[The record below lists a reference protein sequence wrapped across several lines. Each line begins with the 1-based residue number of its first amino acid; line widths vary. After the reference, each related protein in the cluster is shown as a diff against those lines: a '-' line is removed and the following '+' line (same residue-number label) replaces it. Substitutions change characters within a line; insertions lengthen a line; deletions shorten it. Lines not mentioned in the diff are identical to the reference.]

1 MIMNNTLLYT
11 ENDAVI
17 FGFLLIILGVVFY
30 TSNLKSLF
38 WKKFYTFCPVIL
50 ICYFFPSLLNT
61 TGIVSPEK
69 SDLYFVASRYLLPTS
84 LVLLTLSVDL
94 KEISKLGSKALIMFF
109 TGTFGIIIGGPIA
122 ILLVTNFFPN
132 LVSINLDELARGM
145 TTIAGSWIGGGANQT
160 AMKEVFNVNGEL
172 FSKMVTVDVLVGNA
186 WLAVLLIGVGRA
198 VSIDKF
204 LNANSDSVE
213 SVKKKIEK
221 YNLSIEKI
229 PNLKELIYVLSIG
242 FGVTGICHLFAD
254 NIAPYL
260 LINFPSLEKYSLTS
274 SFFWLIVMSTTF
286 GVILSFTKLRELEG
300 VGASK
305 IGSVFIYI
313 LVATI
318 GLQMNLFTV
327 FDNPGLFLIGLIWIS
342 IHVILLLIV
351 AILIKASYFFVAVGS
366 QANVGGAASAPIV
379 ASAFH
384 PSLAAVGVL
393 LAVLGYAVG
402 TYGAWLCGVLMQ
414 SLI

>member
-1 MIMNNTLLYT
+1 MIS
-11 ENDAVI
+11 NDAVV
-17 FGFLLIILGVVFY
+17 FGILMIVLGFVFY
-30 TSNLKSLF
+30 TSNLRSSF
-38 WKKFYTFCPVIL
+38 WKKFYTFFPVIL
-50 ICYFFPSLLNT
+50 LCYFIPSLLNT

-69 SDLYFVASRYLLPTS
+69 SNLYFVASRYLLPTS

-109 TGTFGIIIGGPIA
+109 TGTVGIIIGGPIA
-122 ILLVTNFFPN
+122 IIIVKNLFPN
-132 LVSINLDELARGM
+132 LVSINPEELARGM

-160 AMKEVFNVNGEL
+160 AMKEVFNVDGEL

-186 WLAVLLIGVGRA
+186 WLAVLLIGVGKT
-198 VSIDKF
+198 VFIDKF
-204 LNANSDSVE
+204 LGADSSSVE
-213 SVKKKIEK
+213 SVKEKIEK
-221 YNLSIEKI
+221 YNLSIARI
-229 PNLKELIYVLSIG
+229 PDLKELIYVLTIG
-242 FGVTGICHLFAD
+242 FGITGISHLIAD

-260 LINFPSLEKYSLTS
+260 LNNFPILEKYSLTS
-274 SFFWLIVMSTTF
+274 SFFWLIVMATTF
-286 GVILSFTKLRELEG
+286 GIILSFTRLRDLEG

-305 IGSVFIYI
+305 IGSIFIYI

-342 IHVILLLIV
+342 VHVILLFIV
-351 AILIKASYFFVAVGS
+351 AIFIKAPYFFVAVGS
-366 QANVGGAASAPIV
+366 QANVGGAASAPVV

-393 LAVLGYAVG
+393 LSVLGYAVG
-402 TYGAWLCGVLMQ
+402 TYAAYLCGIIMQ
-414 SLI
+414 SIV

>member
-1 MIMNNTLLYT
+1 MIS
-11 ENDAVI
+11 NDAVV
-17 FGFLLIILGVVFY
+17 FGILMVVLGFVFY
-30 TSNLKSLF
+30 TSNLRSSF
-38 WKKFYTFCPVIL
+38 WKKFYTFFPVIL
-50 ICYFFPSLLNT
+50 LCYFIPSLLNT

-69 SDLYFVASRYLLPTS
+69 SNLYFVASRYLLPTS

-109 TGTFGIIIGGPIA
+109 TGTVGIIIGGPIA
-122 ILLVTNFFPN
+122 IIIVKNLFPN
-132 LVSINLDELARGM
+132 LVSINPEELARGM

-160 AMKEVFNVNGEL
+160 AMKEVFNVDGEL

-186 WLAVLLIGVGRA
+186 WLAVLLIGVGKT
-198 VSIDKF
+198 VFIDKF
-204 LNANSDSVE
+204 LGADSSSVE
-213 SVKKKIEK
+213 SVKEKIEK
-221 YNLSIEKI
+221 YNLSIARI
-229 PNLKELIYVLSIG
+229 PDLKELIYVLTIG
-242 FGVTGICHLFAD
+242 FGITGISHLIAD

-260 LINFPSLEKYSLTS
+260 LNNFPSFEKYSLTS
-274 SFFWLIVMSTTF
+274 SFFWLIVMATTF
-286 GVILSFTKLRELEG
+286 GIILSFTRLRDLEG

-305 IGSVFIYI
+305 IGSIFIYI

-342 IHVILLLIV
+342 VHVILLFIV
-351 AILIKASYFFVAVGS
+351 AILIKAPYFFVAVGS

-402 TYGAWLCGVLMQ
+402 TYAAYLCGIIMQ
-414 SLI
+414 SIV

>member
-1 MIMNNTLLYT
+1 MIS
-11 ENDAVI
+11 NDAVV
-17 FGFLLIILGVVFY
+17 FGILMVVLGFVFY
-30 TSNLKSLF
+30 TSNLRSSF
-38 WKKFYTFCPVIL
+38 WKKFYTFFPVIL
-50 ICYFFPSLLNT
+50 LCYFIPSLLNT

-69 SDLYFVASRYLLPTS
+69 SNLYFVASRYLLPTS

-109 TGTFGIIIGGPIA
+109 TGTVGIIIGGPIA
-122 ILLVTNFFPN
+122 IIIVKNLFPN
-132 LVSINLDELARGM
+132 LVSINPEELARGM

-160 AMKEVFNVNGEL
+160 AMKEVFNVDGEL

-186 WLAVLLIGVGRA
+186 WLAVLLIGVGKT
-198 VSIDKF
+198 VFIDKF
-204 LNANSDSVE
+204 LGADSSSVE
-213 SVKKKIEK
+213 SVKEKIEK
-221 YNLSIEKI
+221 YNLSIARI
-229 PNLKELIYVLSIG
+229 PDLKELIYVLTIG
-242 FGVTGICHLFAD
+242 FGITGISHLIAD

-260 LINFPSLEKYSLTS
+260 LNNFPTLEKYSLTS
-274 SFFWLIVMSTTF
+274 SFFWLIVMATTF
-286 GVILSFTKLRELEG
+286 GIVLSFTRLRDLEG

-305 IGSVFIYI
+305 IGSIFIYI

-327 FDNPGLFLIGLIWIS
+327 FDNTGLFVIGLIWIS
-342 IHVILLLIV
+342 VNVILLFIV
-351 AILIKASYFFVAVGS
+351 AILIKDPYFFVAFGS
-366 QANVGGAASAPIV
+366 QANVGGAASAPVV

-402 TYGAWLCGVLMQ
+402 TYAAYICGIIMQ
-414 SLI
+414 SIV

>member
-1 MIMNNTLLYT
+1 MIS
-11 ENDAVI
+11 NDAVV
-17 FGFLLIILGVVFY
+17 FGILMVVLGFVFY
-30 TSNLKSLF
+30 TSNLRSSF
-38 WKKFYTFCPVIL
+38 WKKFYTFFPVIL
-50 ICYFFPSLLNT
+50 LCYFIPSLLNT

-69 SDLYFVASRYLLPTS
+69 SNLYFVASRYLLPTS

-109 TGTFGIIIGGPIA
+109 TGTVGIIIGGPIA
-122 ILLVTNFFPN
+122 IIIVKNLFPN
-132 LVSINLDELARGM
+132 LVLINPEELARGM

-160 AMKEVFNVNGEL
+160 AMKEVFNVDGEL

-186 WLAVLLIGVGRA
+186 WLAVLLIGVGKT
-198 VSIDKF
+198 VFIDKF
-204 LNANSDSVE
+204 LGADSSSVE
-213 SVKKKIEK
+213 SVKEKIEK
-221 YNLSIEKI
+221 YNLSIARI
-229 PNLKELIYVLSIG
+229 PDLKELIYVLTIG
-242 FGVTGICHLFAD
+242 FGITGICHLVAD

-260 LINFPSLEKYSLTS
+260 LNNFPVLEKYSLTS
-274 SFFWLIVMSTTF
+274 SFFWLIVMATTF
-286 GVILSFTKLRELEG
+286 GIILSFTRLRDLEG

-305 IGSVFIYI
+305 IGSIFIYI

-327 FDNPGLFLIGLIWIS
+327 FDNPGLFVIGLIWIS
-342 IHVILLLIV
+342 VHVILLFIV
-351 AILIKASYFFVAVGS
+351 AILIKAPYFFVAVGS
-366 QANVGGAASAPIV
+366 QANVGGAASAPVV

-402 TYGAWLCGVLMQ
+402 TYAAYICGIIMQ
-414 SLI
+414 SIV

>member
-1 MIMNNTLLYT
+1 MIS
-11 ENDAVI
+11 NDAVV
-17 FGFLLIILGVVFY
+17 FGILMVVLGFVFY
-30 TSNLKSLF
+30 TSNLKSSF
-38 WKKFYTFCPVIL
+38 WKKFYTFFPVIL
-50 ICYFFPSLLNT
+50 LCYFIPSLLNT

-69 SDLYFVASRYLLPTS
+69 SNLYFVVSRYLLPTS

-109 TGTFGIIIGGPIA
+109 TGTVGIIIGGPIA
-122 ILLVTNFFPN
+122 IIIVKNLFPN
-132 LVSINLDELARGM
+132 LVSINPEELARGM

-160 AMKEVFNVNGEL
+160 AMKEIFNVDGEL

-186 WLAVLLIGVGRA
+186 WLAVLLIGVGKT
-198 VSIDKF
+198 VFIDKF
-204 LNANSDSVE
+204 LGADSSSVE
-213 SVKKKIEK
+213 SVKEKIEK
-221 YNLSIEKI
+221 YNLSIARI
-229 PNLKELIYVLSIG
+229 PDLKELIYVLTIG
-242 FGVTGICHLFAD
+242 FGITGISHLIAD

-260 LINFPSLEKYSLTS
+260 LNNFPSLEKYSLTS
-274 SFFWLIVMSTTF
+274 SFFWLIVMATTF
-286 GVILSFTKLRELEG
+286 GVILSFTRLRDLEG

-305 IGSVFIYI
+305 IGTIFIYI

-342 IHVILLLIV
+342 VHVILLFIV
-351 AILIKASYFFVAVGS
+351 AIFIKAPYFFVAVGS

-402 TYGAWLCGVLMQ
+402 TYAAYICGIIMQ
-414 SLI
+414 SIV

>member
-1 MIMNNTLLYT
+1 MIS
-11 ENDAVI
+11 NDAVV
-17 FGFLLIILGVVFY
+17 FGILMVVLGFVFY
-30 TSNLKSLF
+30 TSSLRSSF
-38 WKKFYTFCPVIL
+38 WKKFYTFFPVIL
-50 ICYFFPSLLNT
+50 LCYFIPSLLNT

-69 SDLYFVASRYLLPTS
+69 SNLYFVASRYLLPTS

-109 TGTFGIIIGGPIA
+109 TGTVGIIIGGPIA
-122 ILLVTNFFPN
+122 IIIVKNLFPN
-132 LVSINLDELARGM
+132 LVSINPEELARGM

-160 AMKEVFNVNGEL
+160 AMKEVFNVDGEL

-186 WLAVLLIGVGRA
+186 WLAVLLIGVGKT
-198 VSIDKF
+198 VFIDKF
-204 LNANSDSVE
+204 LGADSSSVE
-213 SVKKKIEK
+213 SVKEKIEK
-221 YNLSIEKI
+221 YNLSIARI
-229 PNLKELIYVLSIG
+229 PDLKELIYVLTIG
-242 FGVTGICHLFAD
+242 FGITGISHLIAD

-260 LINFPSLEKYSLTS
+260 LNNFPTFEKYSLTS
-274 SFFWLIVMSTTF
+274 SFFWLIVIATTF
-286 GVILSFTKLRELEG
+286 GIILSFTRLRDLEG

-305 IGSVFIYI
+305 IGSIFIYI

-342 IHVILLLIV
+342 VHVILLFVV
-351 AILIKASYFFVAVGS
+351 AILIKAPYFFVAVGS
-366 QANVGGAASAPIV
+366 QANVGGAASAPVV

-402 TYGAWLCGVLMQ
+402 TYAAYLCGIIMQ
-414 SLI
+414 SIV

>member
-1 MIMNNTLLYT
+1 MIS
-11 ENDAVI
+11 NDAVV
-17 FGFLLIILGVVFY
+17 FGILMVVLGFVFY
-30 TSNLKSLF
+30 TSNLRSSF
-38 WKKFYTFCPVIL
+38 WKKFYTFFPVIL
-50 ICYFFPSLLNT
+50 LCYFIPSLLNT

-69 SDLYFVASRYLLPTS
+69 SNLYFVASRYLLPTS

-109 TGTFGIIIGGPIA
+109 TGTVGIIIGGPIA
-122 ILLVTNFFPN
+122 IIIVKNLFPN
-132 LVSINLDELARGM
+132 LVSINPEELARGM

-160 AMKEVFNVNGEL
+160 AMKEVFNVDGEL

-186 WLAVLLIGVGRA
+186 WLAVLLIGVGKT
-198 VSIDKF
+198 VFIDKF
-204 LNANSDSVE
+204 LGADSSSVE
-213 SVKKKIEK
+213 SVKEKIEK
-221 YNLSIEKI
+221 YNLSIARI
-229 PNLKELIYVLSIG
+229 PDLKELIYVLTIG
-242 FGVTGICHLFAD
+242 FGITGISHLIAD

-260 LINFPSLEKYSLTS
+260 LNNFPALEKYSLTS
-274 SFFWLIVMSTTF
+274 SFFWLIVMATTF
-286 GVILSFTKLRELEG
+286 GIILSFTRLRDLEG

-305 IGSVFIYI
+305 IGSIFIYI

-327 FDNPGLFLIGLIWIS
+327 FDNPGLFVIGLIWIS
-342 IHVILLLIV
+342 VHVILLFIV
-351 AILIKASYFFVAVGS
+351 AILIKAPYFFVAVGS
-366 QANVGGAASAPIV
+366 QANVGGAASAPVV

-402 TYGAWLCGVLMQ
+402 TYAAYICGIIMQ
-414 SLI
+414 SIV

>member
-1 MIMNNTLLYT
+1 MIS
-11 ENDAVI
+11 NDAVV
-17 FGFLLIILGVVFY
+17 FGILMAVLGFVFY
-30 TSNLKSLF
+30 TSNLKSSF
-38 WKKFYTFCPVIL
+38 WKKFYTFFPVIL
-50 ICYFFPSLLNT
+50 LCYFIPSLLNT

-69 SDLYFVASRYLLPTS
+69 SNLYFVASRYLLPTS

-109 TGTFGIIIGGPIA
+109 TGTVGIIIGGPIA
-122 ILLVTNFFPN
+122 IIIVKNLFPN
-132 LVSINLDELARGM
+132 LVSINPEELARGM

-160 AMKEVFNVNGEL
+160 AMKEVFNVDGEL

-186 WLAVLLIGVGRA
+186 WLAVLLIGVGKT
-198 VSIDKF
+198 VFIDKF
-204 LNANSDSVE
+204 LGADSSSVE
-213 SVKKKIEK
+213 SVKEKIEK
-221 YNLSIEKI
+221 YNLSIARI
-229 PNLKELIYVLSIG
+229 PDLKELIYVLTIG
-242 FGVTGICHLFAD
+242 FGITGISHLIAD

-260 LINFPSLEKYSLTS
+260 LNNFPILEKYSLTS
-274 SFFWLIVMSTTF
+274 SFFWLIVMATTF
-286 GVILSFTKLRELEG
+286 GIILSFTRLRDLEG

-305 IGSVFIYI
+305 IGSIFIYI

-342 IHVILLLIV
+342 VHVILLFIV
-351 AILIKASYFFVAVGS
+351 AILIKAPYFFVAVGS
-366 QANVGGAASAPIV
+366 QANVGGAASAPVV

-393 LAVLGYAVG
+393 LSVLGYAVG
-402 TYGAWLCGVLMQ
+402 TYAAYLCGIIMQ
-414 SLI
+414 SIV

>member
-1 MIMNNTLLYT
+1 MIS
-11 ENDAVI
+11 NDAVV
-17 FGFLLIILGVVFY
+17 FGILMVVLGFVFY
-30 TSNLKSLF
+30 TSNLRSSF
-38 WKKFYTFCPVIL
+38 WKKFYTFFPVIL
-50 ICYFFPSLLNT
+50 LCYFIPSLLNT

-69 SDLYFVASRYLLPTS
+69 SNLYFVASRYLLPTS

-109 TGTFGIIIGGPIA
+109 TGTVGIIIGGPIA
-122 ILLVTNFFPN
+122 IIIVKNLFPN
-132 LVSINLDELARGM
+132 LVLINPEELARGM

-160 AMKEVFNVNGEL
+160 AMKEVFNVDGEL

-186 WLAVLLIGVGRA
+186 WLAVLLIGVGKT
-198 VSIDKF
+198 VFIDKF
-204 LNANSDSVE
+204 LGADSSSVE
-213 SVKKKIEK
+213 SVKEKIEK
-221 YNLSIEKI
+221 YNLSIARI
-229 PNLKELIYVLSIG
+229 PDLKELIYVLTIG
-242 FGVTGICHLFAD
+242 FGITGISHLIAD

-260 LINFPSLEKYSLTS
+260 LNNFPALEKYSLTS
-274 SFFWLIVMSTTF
+274 SFFWLIVMATTF
-286 GVILSFTKLRELEG
+286 GIILSFTRLRDLEG

-305 IGSVFIYI
+305 IGSIFIYI

-327 FDNPGLFLIGLIWIS
+327 FDNPGLFVIGLIWIS
-342 IHVILLLIV
+342 VHVILLFIV
-351 AILIKASYFFVAVGS
+351 AILIKAPYFFVAVGS
-366 QANVGGAASAPIV
+366 QANVGGAASAPVV

-402 TYGAWLCGVLMQ
+402 TYAAYICGIIMQ
-414 SLI
+414 SIV

>member
-1 MIMNNTLLYT
+1 MIS
-11 ENDAVI
+11 NDAVV
-17 FGFLLIILGVVFY
+17 FGILMVVLGFVFY
-30 TSNLKSLF
+30 TSNLKSSF
-38 WKKFYTFCPVIL
+38 WKKFYTFFPVIL
-50 ICYFFPSLLNT
+50 LCYFIPSLLNT

-69 SDLYFVASRYLLPTS
+69 SNLYFVVSRYLLPTS

-109 TGTFGIIIGGPIA
+109 TGTVGIIIGGPIA
-122 ILLVTNFFPN
+122 IIIVKNLFPN
-132 LVSINLDELARGM
+132 LVSINPEELARGM

-160 AMKEVFNVNGEL
+160 AMKEVFNVDGEL

-186 WLAVLLIGVGRA
+186 WLAVLLIGVGKT
-198 VSIDKF
+198 VFIDKF
-204 LNANSDSVE
+204 LGADSSSVE
-213 SVKKKIEK
+213 SVKEKIEK
-221 YNLSIEKI
+221 YNLSIARI
-229 PNLKELIYVLSIG
+229 PDLKELIYVLTIG
-242 FGVTGICHLFAD
+242 FGITGISHLIAD

-260 LINFPSLEKYSLTS
+260 LNNFPSLEKYSLTS
-274 SFFWLIVMSTTF
+274 SFFWLIVMATTF
-286 GVILSFTKLRELEG
+286 GVILSFTRLRDLEG

-305 IGSVFIYI
+305 IGTIFIYI

-342 IHVILLLIV
+342 VHVILLFIV
-351 AILIKASYFFVAVGS
+351 AIFIKAPYFFVAVGS

-402 TYGAWLCGVLMQ
+402 TYAAYICGIIMQ
-414 SLI
+414 SIV

>member
-1 MIMNNTLLYT
+1 MIS
-11 ENDAVI
+11 NDAVV
-17 FGFLLIILGVVFY
+17 FGILMVVLGFVFY
-30 TSNLKSLF
+30 TSSLRSSF
-38 WKKFYTFCPVIL
+38 WKKFYTFFPVIL
-50 ICYFFPSLLNT
+50 LCYFIPSLLNT

-69 SDLYFVASRYLLPTS
+69 SNLYFVASRYLLPTS

-109 TGTFGIIIGGPIA
+109 TGTVGIIIGGPIA
-122 ILLVTNFFPN
+122 IIIVKNLFPN
-132 LVSINLDELARGM
+132 LVSINPEELARGM

-160 AMKEVFNVNGEL
+160 AMKEVFNVDGEL

-186 WLAVLLIGVGRA
+186 WLAVLLIGVGKT
-198 VSIDKF
+198 VFIDKF
-204 LNANSDSVE
+204 LGADSSSVE
-213 SVKKKIEK
+213 SVKEKIEK
-221 YNLSIEKI
+221 YNLSIARI
-229 PNLKELIYVLSIG
+229 PDLKELIYVLTIG
-242 FGVTGICHLFAD
+242 FGITGISHLIAD

-260 LINFPSLEKYSLTS
+260 LNNFPILEKYSLTS
-274 SFFWLIVMSTTF
+274 SFFWLIVMATTF
-286 GVILSFTKLRELEG
+286 GVILSFTRLRDLEG

-305 IGSVFIYI
+305 IGTIFIYI

-327 FDNPGLFLIGLIWIS
+327 FDNPGLFLIGFIWIS
-342 IHVILLLIV
+342 VHVILLFIV
-351 AILIKASYFFVAVGS
+351 AILIKAPYFFVAVGS
-366 QANVGGAASAPIV
+366 QANVGGAASAPVV

-402 TYGAWLCGVLMQ
+402 TYAAYICGIIMQ
-414 SLI
+414 SIV